1 MLKHGKTAMIV
12 AITLGVLGSA
22 SAALAGAKDD
32 DGGAGAGGYLVS
44 GSSVGVNPVYH
55 PELFAQQQSANTAFA
70 QAEQTKKNAKDK
82 KASTKSSSTSSSK
95 ESDEEARLKRFY
107 DNR

>member
-22 SAALAGAKDD
+22 SAALAGTKDD
-32 DGGAGAGGYLVS
+32 DGGTGAGGYLVP

-70 QAEQTKKNAKDK
+70 QAQQQTKKPPRDK
-82 KASTKSSSTSSSK
+82 KASSNSSSNSSK
-95 ESDEEARLKRFY
+95 ESDEEARLRRFY

>member
-32 DGGAGAGGYLVS
+32 DGGAGAGGYIVP

-55 PELFAQQQSANTAFA
+55 PELFAQQSANTAFA
-70 QAEQTKKNAKDK
+70 QAQESKKAPKEK
-82 KASTKSSSTSSSK
+82 KASTKSSSTNSSK
-95 ESDEEARLKRFY
+95 ESDEEARLRRFY

>member
-32 DGGAGAGGYLVS
+32 DGGAGAGGYVVP

-70 QAEQTKKNAKDK
+70 QAQESKKAPKDK
-82 KASTKSSSTSSSK
+82 KASAKSSSNSSK
-95 ESDEEARLKRFY
+95 ESDEEARLRRFY

>member
-1 MLKHGKTAMIV
+1 MQHQLGDRSMLKHGKTAMIV

-22 SAALAGAKDD
+22 SAALARAKDD
-32 DGGAGAGGYLVS
+32 DGGAGAGGYIVP

-70 QAEQTKKNAKDK
+70 QAQESKKASKDK
-82 KASTKSSSTSSSK
+82 KASAKSSTNSSK
-95 ESDEEARLKRFY
+95 ESDEE
-107 DNR
+107 

>member
-1 MLKHGKTAMIV
+1 MQHQLGDRSMLKHGKTAMIV

-32 DGGAGAGGYLVS
+32 DGGAGAGGYVVP

-70 QAEQTKKNAKDK
+70 QAQESKKAPKDK
-82 KASTKSSSTSSSK
+82 KASAKSSS
-95 ESDEEARLKRFY
+95 
-107 DNR
+107 N

>member
-1 MLKHGKTAMIV
+1 MLKHGKTALIV

-32 DGGAGAGGYLVS
+32 DGGAGAGGYVVP
-44 GSSVGVNPVYH
+44 GSSIGVNPAYH
-55 PELFAQQQSANTAFA
+55 PELFAQQSANTAFA
-70 QAEQTKKNAKDK
+70 QAEQTKKYSKDK

-95 ESDEEARLKRFY
+95 ESDEEARLRRFY

>member
-1 MLKHGKTAMIV
+1 MLKHGKTALIV

-22 SAALAGAKDD
+22 SAALARAKDD
-32 DGGAGAGGYLVS
+32 DGGAGAGGYVVP
-44 GSSVGVNPVYH
+44 GSSIGVNPAYH
-55 PELFAQQQSANTAFA
+55 PELFAQQSANTAFA
-70 QAEQTKKNAKDK
+70 QAEQTKKNSKDK

-95 ESDEEARLKRFY
+95 ESDEEARLRRFY